1 MSCPGVV
8 TEAAQGYA
16 APPMWARQGGD
27 RPRRAPAHPVGA
39 GVGDSRW
46 TCDTTIRATTSS
58 RCSVRR
64 TLGDGKSL
72 VFPMRSGK
80 PISLSTLPKMLQFH
94 GFAAGGAR
102 LPLVGPGLGGGGDRP
117 STRGHRGGAGPR
129 RSEHG
134 RGRLCPRRP
143 VRAAADRRLGGVCR
157 SARITGSVDRAAARQ
172 TVIGTTASRV
182 RSSDRSA
189 TLSSTT
195 PPRTG

>member
-1 MSCPGVV
+1 MSWPGVV

-16 APPMWARQGGD
+16 APPSGHVKAETAR
-27 RPRRAPAHPVGA
+27 A
-39 GVGDSRW
+39 
-46 TCDTTIRATTSS
+46 
-58 RCSVRR
+58 VRQR
-64 TLGDGKSL
+64 I
-72 VFPMRSGK
+72 RSGLEWAIAMDLRHDN
-80 PISLSTLPKMLQFH
+80 PCDRVLPVLGPQNARRREVARVPHAEREADFPVDVAEDAPVPRVR
-94 GFAAGGAR
+94 GRGAR

-157 SARITGSVDRAAARQ
+157 SARITGSVDRAAALQ